1 MKKTEGYTI
10 LILMF
15 MVFVMSIGLMVA
27 VPVWQTQIQ
36 REKEE
41 ELIFRGKQYVEA
53 IRLFQR
59 KKPGAFP
66 RDFEELIEEKCLRKL
81 FEDPMSPDGKWNLI
95 LLSQRAP
102 GRTRRT
108 SSQTRRGSQQR
119 QPSRDARTSS
129 QQRTRGQQP
138 TQGRGGTSFAVQ
150 RVLIAPQA
158 ALSAIDNAQ
167 IIGVVSA
174 STLTSIKIYNDQES
188 YDKWLFFYG
197 QDPAKM
203 PEIVYY
209 GQKEK
214 D

>member
-1 MKKTEGYTI
+1 MNKTDGYTI
-10 LILMF
+10 LLLMF
-15 MVFVMSIGLMVA
+15 MVFVMSIGLMIA

-36 REKEE
+36 REKEK

-66 RDFEELIEEKCLRKL
+66 RDFEELIEEKCLRKQ

-95 LLSQRAP
+95 LMAQGPVSRRARQP
-102 GRTRRT
+102 ARRT
-108 SSQTRRGSQQR
+108 TRGSRSGDQATTQR
-119 QPSRDARTSS
+119 S
-129 QQRTRGQQP
+129 TRAAF
-138 TQGRGGTSFAVQ
+138 SVQ

-158 ALSAIDNAQ
+158 SLSRIDNPQ
-167 IIGVVSA
+167 IIGVVSP
-174 STLTSIKIYNDQES
+174 STQESIKIYYDQES
-188 YDKWLFFYG
+188 YNTWLFFYG
-197 QDPAKM
+197 QDPSKM

-214 D
+214 NK

>member
-1 MKKTEGYTI
+1 MKKTDGYTI
-10 LILMF
+10 LLLMF
-15 MVFVMSIGLMVA
+15 AVFVMSIGLMIA

-66 RDFEELIEEKCLRKL
+66 KDFEELVEEKCLRKL
-81 FEDPMSPDGKWNLI
+81 FEDPMSPDGKWNLV
-95 LLSQRAP
+95 LMSQGPVSR
-102 GRTRRT
+102 RTRQPRRASRGTRT
-108 SSQTRRGSQQR
+108 GGQT
-119 QPSRDARTSS
+119 ART
-129 QQRTRGQQP
+129 
-138 TQGRGGTSFAVQ
+138 GGGGIGAVQ

-158 ALSAIDNAQ
+158 ALSAIDNPQ

-174 STLTSIKIYNDQES
+174 SNQESIKIYYNQQS

-203 PEIVYY
+203 PEIIYY

>member
-1 MKKTEGYTI
+1 MKSRTDGYTI
-10 LILMF
+10 LLLMF
-15 MVFVMSIGLMVA
+15 MVFVMSIGLMIA

-36 REKEE
+36 REKEA

-66 RDFEELIEEKCLRKL
+66 KDFEELIEEKCLRKMY
-81 FEDPMSPDGKWNLI
+81 EDPMVSDGKWNI
-95 LLSQRAP
+95 VLLSQSPLAR
-102 GRTRRT
+102 RTRQPRRT
-108 SSQTRRGSQQR
+108 SRTPRTAEQTGRTGGREGGS
-119 QPSRDARTSS
+119 
-129 QQRTRGQQP
+129 
-138 TQGRGGTSFAVQ
+138 VQ

-158 ALSAIDNAQ
+158 ALSAIDNPQ
-167 IIGVVSA
+167 IIGVVSS
-174 STLTSIKIYNDQES
+174 STQESIKIYNDQRS

-197 QDPAKM
+197 QDPKNM

-209 GQKEK
+209 GQEEK

>member
-1 MKKTEGYTI
+1 MKKKDGYTI
-10 LILMF
+10 LLLMF
-15 MVFVMSIGLMVA
+15 TVFVMSIGLMIA

-53 IRLFQR
+53 IRLFTR

-66 RDFEELIEEKCLRKL
+66 KDFEELVEEKCIRKL

-95 LLSQRAP
+95 LMSQGPVPR
-102 GRTRRT
+102 RTRQPRRT
-108 SSQTRRGSQQR
+108 SRTTGTREQPAIPSVGGQGS
-119 QPSRDARTSS
+119 
-129 QQRTRGQQP
+129 
-138 TQGRGGTSFAVQ
+138 AVQ

-158 ALSAIDNAQ
+158 ALSSISNPQ
-167 IIGVVSA
+167 ILGVVSA
-174 STLTSIKIYNDQES
+174 STQNSIKIYYQQES

-203 PEIVYY
+203 PEIIYY

>member
-1 MKKTEGYTI
+1 MRKTDGYTI
-10 LILMF
+10 LLLMF
-15 MVFVMSIGLMVA
+15 VVFVMSIGLMIA

-36 REKEE
+36 REKEA

-66 RDFEELIEEKCLRKL
+66 KDFEELLEEKCLRKL

-95 LLSQRAP
+95 LLSQGPVSQRSRQQP
-102 GRTRRT
+102 GRRSRR
-108 SSQTRRGSQQR
+108 SQTR
-119 QPSRDARTSS
+119 
-129 QQRTRGQQP
+129 GQAA
-138 TQGRGGTSFAVQ
+138 QGRSQGAASAVQ
-150 RVLIAPQA
+150 RVLVAPQS
-158 ALSAIDNAQ
+158 ALSAIDNPQ

-174 STLTSIKIYNDQES
+174 STQTSIKIYNAQDS
-188 YDKWLFFYG
+188 YNNWLFFYG
-197 QDPAKM
+197 QDPGKM

>member
-1 MKKTEGYTI
+1 MKKKDGYTI
-10 LILMF
+10 LLLMF
-15 MVFVMSIGLMVA
+15 MVFVMSIGLMIA

-53 IRLFQR
+53 VRLFQR
-59 KKPGAFP
+59 KRPGAFP

-95 LLSQRAP
+95 LLSQGPTSQRS
-102 GRTRRT
+102 RQSRQTSRRT
-108 SSQTRRGSQQR
+108 QPRAQGAQAARRASSAFSVQT
-119 QPSRDARTSS
+119 
-129 QQRTRGQQP
+129 
-138 TQGRGGTSFAVQ
+138 
-150 RVLIAPQA
+150 VLIAPES
-158 ALSAIDNAQ
+158 ALSRIGNPQ
-167 IIGVVSA
+167 IIGVVSS
-174 STLTSIKIYNDQES
+174 STQESIKIYYDQKS

-197 QDPAKM
+197 QDPKKM

-209 GQKEK
+209 GQKDK

>member
-1 MKKTEGYTI
+1 MKKTDGYTI
-10 LILMF
+10 LLLMF
-15 MVFVMSIGLMVA
+15 MVFLMSIGLMIA

-66 RDFEELIEEKCLRKL
+66 KDFEELIEEKCLRKM
-81 FEDPMSPDGKWNLI
+81 FEDPMSPDGTWNLI
-95 LLSQRAP
+95 LMSQGPVSR
-102 GRTRRT
+102 RTRPPTSRSDRGSRTRVQRTT
-108 SSQTRRGSQQR
+108 SSQRGAGSAF
-119 QPSRDARTSS
+119 SI
-129 QQRTRGQQP
+129 
-138 TQGRGGTSFAVQ
+138 Q
-150 RVLIAPQA
+150 RVLIVPQA
-158 ALSAIDNAQ
+158 ALSTIDNPQ

-174 STLTSIKIYNDQES
+174 STQESIKIYYNQES

-197 QDPAKM
+197 QDPTKM

-214 D
+214 K

>member
-1 MKKTEGYTI
+1 MKKTDGYTI
-10 LILMF
+10 LLLMF
-15 MVFVMSIGLMVA
+15 AVFVMSIGLMIA

-36 REKEE
+36 REKES

-59 KKPGAFP
+59 KRPGAFP
-66 RDFEELIEEKCLRKL
+66 KDFEELIKEKCLRKL

-95 LLSQRAP
+95 LMSQGPTSMRTRQPRSVSRGTRTREQTAT
-102 GRTRRT
+102 GRT
-108 SSQTRRGSQQR
+108 
-119 QPSRDARTSS
+119 
-129 QQRTRGQQP
+129 
-138 TQGRGGTSFAVQ
+138 GGTAFAVQ

-158 ALSAIDNAQ
+158 ALSAIDNPQ

-174 STLTSIKIYNDQES
+174 SIQDSIKIYYDQKS

-197 QDPAKM
+197 QDPKKM

>member
-1 MKKTEGYTI
+1 MKKQDGYTI
-10 LILMF
+10 LLLMF
-15 MVFVMSIGLMVA
+15 AVFVLSIGLMIA

-53 IRLFQR
+53 IRLFMR

-66 RDFEELIEEKCLRKL
+66 RDFEELIEEKCIRKL
-81 FEDPMSPDGKWNLI
+81 FQDPMSPDGSWNII
-95 LLSQRAP
+95 LMSQGPLPR
-102 GRTRRT
+102 RTGQPRRT
-108 SSQTRRGSQQR
+108 S
-119 QPSRDARTSS
+119 RTTGTGG
-129 QQRTRGQQP
+129 RPRPPGGGGQ
-138 TQGRGGTSFAVQ
+138 GFAVQ

-158 ALSAIDNAQ
+158 ALSSIDNPQ
-167 IIGVVSA
+167 IIGVVSS
-174 STLTSIKIYNDQES
+174 STQKSIKIHNQQES

-203 PEIVYY
+203 PEIIYY